1 VASFTQT
8 ATSADVNNPFRRDSA
23 VMGMTQAWGVMDLAT
38 HGSEFLRQFCR
49 GSGSWGALG
58 GIAASMV
65 GLDPLLG
72 PDFEDMYQL
81 NLIPKEHK
89 EPDDA
94 WHARIDRSVL
104 SPYTA
109 RLIDNAAALILRRAI
124 TVDGDPYWT
133 EFCENVDGWGS
144 SLNEYARRVLRQSLT
159 YGHSGILVD
168 YPPKAPVRN
177 LMEERMLPDRRPY
190 FISYSAKRIRGWR
203 QADNYPTSPL
213 VQLRLSETTTLPAGD
228 FGEQVYER
236 VRVLTPSSYSLYQRQ
251 ASRGTSGDLV
261 GTGENQLGVIPFVPI
276 YSLRTGLLRSQPPM
290 QDIAEINL
298 AHFQRQADLLHSLHV
313 AAMPKLVMEGWDD
326 STDGIGV
333 GVNFALIPEPGH
345 KIYYVQS
352 DASSFAAQQEQLRMF
367 EAQMSTL
374 GVTRLLGQKMV
385 AEAAEAK
392 RVEQAQSNSV
402 MASISLELEH
412 GLNAA
417 FAMAGAYVG
426 IEPPKI
432 ALDRDFDFYRL
443 IGQDIS
449 VLADAT
455 VQGLISPEMWLDI
468 MRKGEIIP
476 DTADVDTEL
485 EYIEEQM
492 AQKEEQARAATV
504 MAQRP
509 PQSAAPRQPAVIGR
523 NN

>member
-1 VASFTQT
+1 
-8 ATSADVNNPFRRDSA
+8 
-23 VMGMTQAWGVMDLAT
+23 MGMTQAWGVMDLVT

-58 GIAASMV
+58 GISASMI

-72 PDFEDMYQL
+72 PDFEDLYQV
-81 NLIPKEHK
+81 NVIPREHK
-89 EPDDA
+89 EPEDA

-104 SPYTA
+104 TPYTS
-109 RLIDNAAALILRRAI
+109 RLVDNAAALILRRAI
-124 TVDGDPYWT
+124 TVEGDPYWDA
-133 EFCENVDGWGS
+133 FCNNVDGWGS

-168 YPPKAPVRN
+168 YPPAALVRN
-177 LMEERMLPDRRPY
+177 LMEERMLPGRRPY
-190 FISYSAKRIRGWR
+190 FISYGAKRIRGWR
-203 QADNYPTSPL
+203 QADSYPTSPL
-213 VQLRLSETTTLPAGD
+213 VQLRLSETVTLPEGD
-228 FGEQVYER
+228 FGERVYER
-236 VRVLTPSSYSLYQRQ
+236 VRVLTPTNYSLYQRE

-261 GTGENQLGVIPFVPI
+261 TTGENQLGVIPFVPI
-276 YSLRTGLLRSQPPM
+276 YSLRTGFLRSQPPM

-298 AHFQRQADLLHSLHV
+298 AHFQRQADLLHSLHI
-313 AAMPKLVMEGWDD
+313 AAMPKLVMEGWEDTDD
-326 STDGIGV
+326 GVGV
-333 GVNFALIPEPGH
+333 GVNYALVPEPGH

-412 GLNAA
+412 GLNVA

-426 IEPPKI
+426 IKPPKI
-432 ALDRDFDFYRL
+432 TLDRDFDFYRL

-449 VLADAT
+449 VLSDALT
-455 VQGLISPEMWLDI
+455 QGHISPAMWLDI
-468 MRKGEIIP
+468 LRKGEIIP
-476 DTADVDTEL
+476 DTADVETEL
-485 EYIEEQM
+485 SYVKDQM
-492 AQKEEQARAATV
+492 AQKQAQTAQAQAALAQAAQARPAP
-504 MAQRP
+504 AQR
-509 PQSAAPRQPAVIGR
+509 PAVIGR
-523 NN
+523 NS

>member
-1 VASFTQT
+1 MATFTQT

-23 VMGMTQAWGVMDLAT
+23 VMGMTQAWGVMDLVT

-72 PDFEDMYQL
+72 PDFEDMYQR
-81 NLIPKEHK
+81 NVIPKEHK

-94 WHARIDRSVL
+94 WHARIDRAVL

-124 TVDGDPYWT
+124 NVDGDPYWD
-133 EFCENVDGWGS
+133 EFCMDVDGWGS
-144 SLNEYARRVLRQSLT
+144 SLNEFSRRVLLQSLT

-168 YPPKAPVRN
+168 FPPAVPVRN
-177 LMEERMLPDRRPY
+177 LAEERALPGRRPY
-190 FISYSAKRIRGWR
+190 LIAYSAKRIRGWR
-203 QADNYPTSPL
+203 QADSYPTSPL
-213 VQLRLSETTTLPAGD
+213 VQLRLSETATLPMGD

-236 VRVLTPSSYSLYQRQ
+236 VRVLTPGTYSLYQRQ

-261 GTGENQLGVIPFVPI
+261 GAGKNPLGVIPFVPI
-276 YSLRTGLLRSQPPM
+276 YSHRTGLLRSQPPM
-290 QDIAEINL
+290 QDISELNL
-298 AHFQRQADLLHSLHV
+298 AHFQRQADLQHALHI
-313 AAMPKLVMEGWDD
+313 AAMPKLVMEGWEEP
-326 STDGIGV
+326 TDGVGV
-333 GVNFALIPEPGH
+333 GVNYALVPEPGQ
-345 KIYYVQS
+345 KIYYVNS
-352 DASSFAAQQEQLRMF
+352 DASAFTAQQEQLRMF

-412 GLNAA
+412 GLNTA

-426 IEPPKI
+426 VKPPKI
-432 ALDRDFDFYRL
+432 TLDRDFDFYRL

-455 VQGLISPEMWLDI
+455 TQGLISPELWLDI

-476 DTADVDTEL
+476 DTADVEAEL
-485 EYIEEQM
+485 EYVEEQIALKE
-492 AQKEEQARAATV
+492 AQAAQARAVRPTQPA
-504 MAQRP
+504 P
-509 PQSAAPRQPAVIGR
+509 PQRPAVIGR
-523 NN
+523 SG